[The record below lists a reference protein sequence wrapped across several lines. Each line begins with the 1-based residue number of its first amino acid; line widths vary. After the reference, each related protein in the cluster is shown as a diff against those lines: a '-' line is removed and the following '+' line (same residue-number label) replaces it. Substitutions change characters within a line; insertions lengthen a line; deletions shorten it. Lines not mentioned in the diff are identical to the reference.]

1 MRVEAKRKILRDGRC
16 VELRS
21 ALPEDAAAVLAQ
33 RRQVAAET
41 DFLVRYPDEID
52 RAEEDERRF
61 LAAKDRDPQEVLLAV
76 FCDGRIVAVAGL
88 TRVGS
93 QAKLRHRGSV
103 GISVC
108 REFWHV
114 GLGTLLMEE
123 LLGLAKA
130 APFAQA
136 ELGVYAENTRA
147 IALYRRFGFREW
159 GTLPRAFRLRD
170 GSYHDEV
177 QMVLEL

>member
-1 MRVEAKRKILRDGRC
+1 MRVETKRKILRDGRC

-52 RAEEDERRF
+52 RAEDDERSF

-123 LLGLAKA
+123 LLGLA
-130 APFAQA
+130 
-136 ELGVYAENTRA
+136 